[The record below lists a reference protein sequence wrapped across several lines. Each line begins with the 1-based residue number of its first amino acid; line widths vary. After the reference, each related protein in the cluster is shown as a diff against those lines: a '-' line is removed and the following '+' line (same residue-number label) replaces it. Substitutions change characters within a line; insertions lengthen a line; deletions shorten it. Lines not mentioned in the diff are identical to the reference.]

1 MDRRMLMGVEGD
13 SINAILGAAG
23 MNLRKPLKSAALL
36 LRLLLYGNHPIR
48 RFLPA

>member
-23 MNLRKPLKSAALL
+23 MNLRKPLKWAAFL
-36 LRLLLYGNHPIR
+36 LRPLILGNHPIR
-48 RFLPA
+48 DFLPA